1 MIRAYAEREG
11 IPYVDYHTPMA
22 AADGSMIAEY
32 TYDGVHPTEAG
43 YRVMERILPPG
54 RRTGALRQ
62 VTERA
67 SAPFFWS
74 GAPEDFAPREGR
86 REEHHQQGDDH
97 PRPTPITQPH

>member
-43 YRVMERILPPG
+43 YRVMERILPPVVG
-54 RRTGALRQ
+54 PVFLVRCARRFC
-62 VTERA
+62 
-67 SAPFFWS
+67 SA
-74 GAPEDFAPREGR
+74 
-86 REEHHQQGDDH
+86 
-97 PRPTPITQPH
+97 